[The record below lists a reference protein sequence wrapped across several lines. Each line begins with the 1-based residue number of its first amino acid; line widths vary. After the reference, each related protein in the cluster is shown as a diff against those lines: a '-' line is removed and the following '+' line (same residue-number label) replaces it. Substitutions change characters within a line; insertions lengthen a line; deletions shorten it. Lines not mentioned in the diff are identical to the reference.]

1 MKILHLANFYH
12 STSGG
17 IKTYLDNKRKYFAQV
32 GLPFRLV
39 IPGEIDSVE
48 QLDSEAVFY
57 RIGANPAPFNPLYRL
72 IWNLH
77 AVHQIVKLEKPDILE
92 VNDKFTLAMLSYYY
106 RKIARSIPIVGF
118 HHERLDVN
126 LSLYLGDSFYVR
138 PLHSLMMQGFCA
150 AFDKII
156 CASRYTAEEIEPY
169 APDKIEVINLG
180 TNLDQ
185 FDAGYADPQIH
196 NRYAGSADI
205 LLLYVGRLAKEK
217 NLGLLPQMMEYLE
230 QWGMKARLVVA
241 GVGIDAAILTDSGR
255 KDIDLIGFIKDRQK
269 LAKLLASADALVFPS
284 VNEPYGLV
292 PLEALASGLPVVC
305 PDRGGVLEYS
315 DSEAVRSVEPT
326 AENFAEAVIDIVNN
340 GRDKLRGTARKHAE
354 KFTWETTFER
364 QISLCENMINSGAV
378 RPNSR

>member
-48 QLDSEAVFY
+48 QHDSAAVFY
-57 RIGANPAPFNPLYRL
+57 RVGANPAPFNPLYRL

-92 VNDKFTLAMLSYYY
+92 VNDKFTLALLSYYY
-106 RKIARSIPIVGF
+106 RKIAKSIPIVGF

-126 LSLYLGDSFYVR
+126 LSLYLGNHFLVR
-138 PLHSLMMQGFCA
+138 QLHSLMMQGFCA

-156 CASRYTAEEIEPY
+156 CASRFTAEEIEPY

-185 FDAGYADPQIH
+185 FDADYADPQIH
-196 NRYAGSADI
+196 SRYAVDAEV

-217 NLGLLPQMMEYLE
+217 NLGLLPLMMKYLE
-230 QWGMKARLVVA
+230 QRGVKARLVVA
-241 GVGIDAAILTDSGR
+241 GVGVDAAILSESGR
-255 KDIDLIGFIKDRQK
+255 DDISLIGFIKDRKK
-269 LAKLLASADALVFPS
+269 LARLLASADAMVFPS

-315 DSEAVRSVEPT
+315 DSEAVRSVAPT
-326 AENFAEAVIDIVNN
+326 PESFADAVIDLVNN
-340 GRDKLRGTARKHAE
+340 GRDKLRVTARKHAE
-354 KFTWETTFER
+354 KFTWENTFEK
-364 QISLCENMINSGAV
+364 QISLCEKMINHDAD
-378 RPNSR
+378 RANSR